1 MDTVGLPEELRRQ
14 IRERGFD
21 PDSLKTSGSGDVAVP
36 TGRNLTAEFREWWG
50 GQKELEFMDPEA
62 NKILDDFQERS
73 VLTMHIRMEI
83 DPYAEPGK
91 VAYRAYTPDGVG
103 IVTGFLVP
111 TSSLRPINLST
122 GCEYLWSRFR
132 RRRSVL
138 PRRWK
143 CGLKAKENGDV
154 E

>member
-21 PDSLKTSGSGDVAVP
+21 PDSLKTSGSGDVAV
-36 TGRNLTAEFREWWG
+36 R
-50 GQKELEFMDPEA
+50 
-62 NKILDDFQERS
+62 
-73 VLTMHIRMEI
+73 
-83 DPYAEPGK
+83 
-91 VAYRAYTPDGVG
+91 
-103 IVTGFLVP
+103 
-111 TSSLRPINLST
+111 LS
-122 GCEYLWSRFR
+122 
-132 RRRSVL
+132 SVL